1 MIFLCTAITY
11 KSDDFYFGRTLDY
24 TKSFSQGV
32 VITPRNYAF
41 NFYDM
46 GIMQKHYAIIGTGI
60 IKNDYPLY
68 FDAANEAGLCMAGL
82 NFVGNAVYLA
92 TTPLKE
98 NIASYELIPWILG
111 QCATVKEAIIK
122 LKKIN
127 LTDRAFS
134 NNLPPSELHW
144 IIADKNNCVTLES
157 VKYGLKIYENPVG
170 VLTNNPPFP
179 EQIMGLNDYM
189 HLTANPPENR
199 FSKMLNLKPYSL
211 GMGALGL
218 PGDNSSKSRFVRA
231 SFGKLNSITEDNE
244 NGSISQFFHI
254 LETVSQID
262 GLTKTDKNK
271 YEKTLYTSCINADKC
286 IYYYTTYQNRQIS
299 AVSLKNEPIEEKSLI
314 FYPHITSENIFSQ
327 N

>member
-11 KSDDFYFGRTLDY
+11 KTKDFYFGRTLDY
-24 TKSFSQGV
+24 TKTFEEGV

-46 GIMQKHYAIIGTGI
+46 GIMQKHYTIIGTGI

-68 FDAANEAGLCMAGL
+68 FDAVNEAGLCIAGL
-82 NFVGNAVYLA
+82 NFVGNAVYLS

-98 NIASYELIPWILG
+98 NIASFEIIPWILG
-111 QCATVKEAIIK
+111 QCATVKEALVK

-134 NNLPPSELHW
+134 KNLPPSELHW
-144 IIADKNNCVTLES
+144 IIADKTYCITVES
-157 VKYGLKIYENPVG
+157 IKYGFKIYENPVG

-179 EQIMGLNDYM
+179 QQIAGLNDYM
-189 HLTANPPENR
+189 HLTTNPPDNR
-199 FSKMLNLKPYSL
+199 FSNTIDLKPYSL

-231 SFGKLNSITEDNE
+231 SFGKLNSVSGDSE
-244 NGSISQFFHI
+244 NDSISQFFHI
-254 LETVSQID
+254 LETVSQIN
-262 GLTKTDKNK
+262 GLTKTDKDE
-271 YEKTLYTSCINADKC
+271 YEKTLYTCCMNADKG
-286 IYYYTTYQNRQIS
+286 IYYYTTYHNRQIS
-299 AVSLKNEPIEEKSLI
+299 AVSLKNEATESKNLI
-314 FYPHITSENIFSQ
+314 FYPHIANQNIFSQ